1 MPLIKVDHV
10 VKEFPREHSSLL
22 VLDDINV
29 EVQDGEFVALVGPSG
44 SGKSTLLRTMTGLIM
59 PTRGQVLY
67 KDKPLRDVNL
77 ESAMV
82 FQSFALLPWLTV
94 QGNVELGL
102 EARSISPEGR
112 KKKAEFYIEQV
123 GLAGFEEAYP
133 RELSGGMK
141 QRVGLARALA
151 IEPKILCMDEPFSA
165 LDALTAA
172 NLREEVIRLWSEET
186 FPVDTVLMV
195 THLIEEAVAMASRVI
210 VMSAHPGK
218 IVGDIKIDLPYP
230 RNKMDE
236 QFNQYCD
243 SLFAMIT

>member
-1 MPLIKVDHV
+1 MPLIQIDHV

-22 VLDDINV
+22 VLDDISIDI
-29 EVQDGEFVALVGPSG
+29 EDGEFVALVGPSG
-44 SGKSTLLRTMTGLIM
+44 SGKSTLLRIMSGLIM
-59 PTRGQVLY
+59 PSRGKVFY
-67 KDKPLRDVNL
+67 KGETLHDVNL

-94 QGNVELGL
+94 QENVELAL
-102 EARSISPEGR
+102 EARSVSPEER

-151 IEPKILCMDEPFSA
+151 VEPKVLCMDEPFSA

-172 NLREEVIRLWSEET
+172 NLREEVVRLWSEET

-210 VMSAHPGK
+210 VMSAHPGR
-218 IVGDIKIDLPYP
+218 IAGDIKIDLPYP

-236 QFNQYCD
+236 QFNRYCD
-243 SLFAMIT
+243 NLFALIT

>member
-10 VKEFPREHSSLL
+10 EKEFPREHSSFL
-22 VLDDINV
+22 VLEDINI
-29 EVQDGEFVALVGPSG
+29 EIQDGEFVALVGPSG
-44 SGKSTLLRTMTGLIM
+44 SGKSTLLRIMSGLIA
-59 PTRGQVLY
+59 PPRGQVLY
-67 KDKPLRDVNL
+67 KDKPLHDVNL

-102 EARSISPEGR
+102 EARSVPALER
-112 KKKAEFYIEQV
+112 RKKAEFYIEQV

-151 IEPKILCMDEPFSA
+151 IEPKVLSMDEPFSA

-195 THLIEEAVAMASRVI
+195 THLIEEAVAMASRVL

-243 SLFAMIT
+243 NLFAMIT

>member
-1 MPLIKVDHV
+1 MPLIKLDHV
-10 VKEFPREHSSLL
+10 MKEFPREHSSLL
-22 VLDDINV
+22 VLDNISI
-29 EVQDGEFVALVGPSG
+29 EIQDGEFVALVGPSG
-44 SGKSTLLRTMTGLIM
+44 SGKSTLLRIMSGLIT
-59 PTRGQVLY
+59 PSGGRVIY
-67 KDKPLRDVNL
+67 KDKPLTGVNL

-94 QGNVELGL
+94 QENVELGL
-102 EARSISPEGR
+102 EARRVSIPDR

-151 IEPKILCMDEPFSA
+151 IEPKVLSMDEPFSA

-172 NLREEVIRLWSEET
+172 NLREEVIKLWSEET
-186 FPVDTVLMV
+186 FPVETVIMV
-195 THLIEEAVAMASRVI
+195 THLIEEAVAMASRVL
-210 VMSAHPGK
+210 VMSAHPGR

-230 RNKMDE
+230 RNKMDD

-243 SLFAMIT
+243 NLFAMIT